1 MWYLVFSVQNG
12 LIKVYVTTS
21 QEVSVNLI
29 AFPRN
34 VVSTDFYNCTIR
46 QCLIWTPRTAFQLM
60 LI

>member
-1 MWYLVFSVQNG
+1 MWYLIFSVQNG
-12 LIKVYVTTS
+12 LIKVYVTPS

-34 VVSTDFYNCTIR
+34 VVSIDFYNCMR
-46 QCLIWTPRTAFQLM
+46 QCLIWTPRTALQLM